1 MANTFQQIGTTQTV
15 STAVASIAFT
25 AIPATYTDLVVYIS
39 CRTSDSSYG
48 SAGLNLLINGVS
60 TDRIHYRLY
69 AVGSSPGADTNTGA
83 PILAGTNTDNL
94 TANAF
99 GNTTMYLQNY
109 AGNQYKSWR
118 TDNANANNSTS
129 NIETDYCSGRWASTA
144 AITSLTFSVSSAS
157 NFMTHSTFSLY
168 GILKY

>member
-1 MANTFQQIGTTQTV
+1 MANTFEQIGTTQTV

-25 AIPATYTDLVVYIS
+25 DIPATYTDLVVYIS
-39 CRTSDSSYG
+39 CRTSDTEYG
-48 SAGLNLLINGVS
+48 GANLSLLINGVS
-60 TDRIHYRLY
+60 TNRIHYRLY
-69 AVGSSPGADTNTGA
+69 AVGSSPGADSNTGA
-83 PILAGTNTDNL
+83 PTLAVTTTNNL

-99 GNTTMYLQNY
+99 GATTYYLQNY

-118 TDNANANNSTS
+118 TDSAGANNSTS

-144 AITSLTFSVSSAS
+144 AITSLTFSVSTAT